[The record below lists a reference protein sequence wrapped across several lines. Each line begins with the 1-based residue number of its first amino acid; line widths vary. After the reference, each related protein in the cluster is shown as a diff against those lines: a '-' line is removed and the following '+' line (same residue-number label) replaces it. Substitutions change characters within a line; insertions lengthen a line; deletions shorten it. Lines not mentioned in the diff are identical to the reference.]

1 MTREGSH
8 KETERKDWK
17 KLRKEGNT
25 LKSFH
30 FLFSLTN
37 PFSLPFLHLRIEN
50 GRDGR
55 PARLYSSHRE
65 LAFSFLHFS
74 SHSGQDALG
83 KRKGKE
89 TDDTEE
95 RKRDNEIRIE
105 WK

>member
-1 MTREGSH
+1 MLLFPSH
-8 KETERKDWK
+8 
-17 KLRKEGNT
+17 
-25 LKSFH
+25 
-30 FLFSLTN
+30 
-37 PFSLPFLHLRIEN
+37 SLPSFIRSVLHLRIEN

-89 TDDTEE
+89 TDNTV
-95 RKRDNEIRIE
+95 RKGKEITMIRIE